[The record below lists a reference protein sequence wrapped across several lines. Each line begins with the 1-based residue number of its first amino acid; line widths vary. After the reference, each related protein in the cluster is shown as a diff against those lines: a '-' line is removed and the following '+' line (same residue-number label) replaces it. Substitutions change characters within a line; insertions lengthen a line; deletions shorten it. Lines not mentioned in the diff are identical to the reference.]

1 MRKITSWFLIFLLL
15 FSGLPCAFAGD
26 DSYVVVDDDD
36 AAPDPVYQ
44 ARVMMRRM
52 SDYEKI
58 CQLFFV
64 SPEMLTGERRVTALP
79 DEGNV
84 FSLYPVGGV
93 ILFGQNIE
101 SEAQLKRFTEQLT
114 DQASAA
120 KLYPLFI
127 GVDEEGGLVSRV
139 ANKLGYDL
147 AMSPNEIGKAG
158 DDSLAYSA
166 GQYIAG
172 YLKPLGI
179 NLTFAPTAD
188 TALDD
193 YIEGMQ
199 FYGEDPEMVSRMALA
214 MAKGLREG
222 SVTPCY
228 THFPGRGS
236 FEGVTLKK
244 LSIKRTP
251 EEMRASEWIPFQ
263 EAIADNIEMIMVS
276 HGMMR
281 LMEEEIP
288 ASTSVRVINGLLRG
302 ELGYQG
308 VVITDSLRMN
318 VITANY
324 KTGQESVAAL
334 KAGADMLL
342 LPPDLSKAI
351 RAVQTAISQ
360 GELLMERIEESVV
373 RILALKI
380 RMSAAE

>member
-1 MRKITSWFLIFLLL
+1 MRKITACVLFITLL
-15 FSGLPCAFAGD
+15 FGGWAGAYAEE
-26 DSYVVVDDDD
+26 SYVVVDDGDS
-36 AAPDPVYQ
+36 APDPVFQ

-64 SPEMLTGERRVTALP
+64 APEALTGGKRVTALP
-79 DEGNV
+79 NEGNV

-101 SEAQLKRFTEQLT
+101 SEAQLKRLT
-114 DQASAA
+114 GDLNAQASSAR
-120 KLYPLFI
+120 LYPLFI

-147 AMSPNEIGKAG
+147 APSPNEIGKMR
-158 DDSLAYSA
+158 DESLAYST

-199 FYGEDPEMVSRMALA
+199 FYGEEPETVSLLASA

-222 SVTPCY
+222 GVAPCY
-228 THFPGRGS
+228 MHFPGRGS

-251 EEMRASEWIPFQ
+251 EEMRLSEWIPFRD
-263 EAIADNIEMIMVS
+263 AIAGDIEMIMVS
-276 HGMMR
+276 HGLMR

-288 ASTSVRVINGLLRG
+288 ASASSRVISGLLRG

-342 LPPDLSKAI
+342 LPPDLSKAVRTI
-351 RAVQTAISQ
+351 QTAVSE
-360 GELLMERIEESVV
+360 GELSMARIEESVA

-380 RMSAAE
+380 RMSAGE